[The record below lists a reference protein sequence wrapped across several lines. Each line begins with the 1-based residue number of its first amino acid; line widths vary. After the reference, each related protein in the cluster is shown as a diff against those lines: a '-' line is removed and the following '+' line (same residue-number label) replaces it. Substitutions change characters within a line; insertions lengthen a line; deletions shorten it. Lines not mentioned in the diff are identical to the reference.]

1 MGPTAFI
8 LAALKSLPLI
18 LDLISR
24 FKRSADEKVQRG
36 IGYDQAVKEALEEGA
51 RVLAVADEAERE
63 ARKGHASDRTD
74 GAFKNTEFRD

>member
-36 IGYDQAVKEALEEGA
+36 LGYDQAVKEAFQEGA
-51 RVLAVADEAERE
+51 RILALADDAERQ
-63 ARKGHASDRTD
+63 ARANHAADKTD
-74 GAFKNTEFRD
+74 AAFKNTEFRD